1 MINKKTV
8 GNKNPPRAKYSSQ
21 GFTLIELIITV
32 IAIGIFGGITANI
45 LASASKI
52 YSETLNKQKFVSEA
66 RSSFFRLNRDLNLQ
80 TWPTNDDISSSKT
93 INIKSSD
100 NRELQ
105 YDIQNNNN
113 LRLNLIQ
120 HPNLD
125 PTSQILSKITNYS
138 SSNIYYYNSQNN
150 LVNDNSDANS
160 VALNRLN
167 ILYNEPTD
175 GYSMNLDSYVSPY
188 NFRFGKPMDYH
199 E

>member
-1 MINKKTV
+1 MNYNKNINKSLK
-8 GNKNPPRAKYSSQ
+8 KSSK

-32 IAIGIFGGITANI
+32 IAIGVFGGITANI
-45 LASASKI
+45 LANASKI

-80 TWPTNDDISSSKT
+80 TWPTNDNISSSKT

-100 NRELQ
+100 NWELQ
-105 YDIQNNNN
+105 YDIQSNNK

-120 HPNLD
+120 HPGLD

-138 SSNIYYYNSQNN
+138 SSNIYYYNNENN
-150 LVNDNSDANS
+150 LVSDNSDANS
-160 VALNRLN
+160 VSLTRLS
-167 ILYNEPTD
+167 ILFNYPTD
-175 GYSMNLDSYVSPY
+175 GYSMNLESYVSPY
-188 NFRFGKPMDYH
+188 NFRFGRPMDYH

>member
-1 MINKKTV
+1 MKNNKE
-8 GNKNPPRAKYSSQ
+8 KNSSPKNTAN

-32 IAIGIFGGITANI
+32 IAIGIFGAITANI
-45 LASASKI
+45 LGTASKV
-52 YSETLNKQKFVSEA
+52 YSQTLNKQKFLSEV
-66 RSSFFRLNRDLNLQ
+66 RSSFFRLNREINLQ

-93 INIKSSD
+93 INIKGSD
-100 NRELQ
+100 NWESQ
-105 YDIQNNNN
+105 YSIQSNNK

-120 HPNLD
+120 HPGLD
-125 PTSQILSKITNYS
+125 PTSQILSEKINFS

-150 LVNDNSDANS
+150 LVTNNSDANS
-160 VALNRLN
+160 VSLNRIS
-167 ILYNEPTD
+167 ILFNYPTH